1 MKFKLK
7 KNQSFYDYLFSIID
21 DTYNDLINK
30 EFKEVFDRID
40 FKPKQLISKTF
51 YQCYNKTVGELPRG
65 YVSKMSV
72 RDKFLEHELDI
83 THYPLMAGYNG
94 YIDEDNKF
102 RLTALRI
109 SVNEDRFKSMIVDSL
124 DTGMELFIEWIKV
137 SVRHEVGH
145 LMDYIS
151 MNGMNGD
158 EYLELVHRRRKEK
171 EDHNKKWDEHMHTD
185 EITSEGESQRLR
197 EYFELEVEATA
208 NILANVDTKRM
219 LEIDDAMA
227 YHGNEFQ
234 TDLEINVKCKEFPNE
249 E

>member
-7 KNQSFYDYLFSIID
+7 KNESFYDYLFSIID
-21 DTYNDLINK
+21 DTYNDLVTK

-40 FKPKQLISKTF
+40 FKPKQVISKTF

-65 YVSKMSV
+65 YVSISSV
-72 RDKFLEHELDI
+72 RDKFLEHELDL
-83 THYPLMAGYNG
+83 THYPMMAGYNG
-94 YIDEDNKF
+94 YIDGDNIF
-102 RLTALRI
+102 RLTDLRI
-109 SVNEDRFKSMIVDSL
+109 SVNEDRFKSMIVDSF
-124 DTGMELFIEWIKV
+124 DTGMELLIEWIKI

-158 EYLELVHRRRKEK
+158 EYFELIHRRRQEK
-171 EDHNKKWDEHMHTD
+171 EDHNKKWDEHMHAD
-185 EITSEGESQRLR
+185 FITSEDERERLR

-208 NILANVDTKRM
+208 NVLANVDTKRM